1 MNKSKVNL
9 IDIAKKA
16 GVSIST
22 VSLVLNNKNGVGNEL
37 SKKIN
42 EIALNMGYKQNKKNA
57 KNKRIAFLKIERHG
71 RIINE
76 THNVFLADYIQG
88 IINRSKALNYKL
100 EISSYSKEQLNS
112 IKLYV
117 EKENYSGII
126 ILATELYEE
135 DIIFLSSIN
144 MPIVFLD
151 AYYPYLKCHFVTMNN
166 ENSIFQL
173 VEHLVELG
181 HKRIGLVDSK
191 SNASNLIIRRESFY
205 KYLNY
210 FNITFQD
217 TDYFLVDSI
226 YDKTVEDMG
235 YYLSDNRD
243 MPSALVCVNDTIAI
257 GVIKALKNHNYNIP
271 KDISVVGHDNLPTDL
286 FIEPLL
292 TTIDVPKIDIA
303 QSAVDILDKEIRYR
317 QKEHFKICAIN
328 GTLIPRESS
337 DKLIDNKNSI

>member
-1 MNKSKVNL
+1 MDKNKVNL

-42 EIALNMGYKQNKKNA
+42 EIALNMGYKQNKKNI
-57 KNKRIAFLKIERHG
+57 KNKRIAFIKIERHG

-88 IINRSKALNYKL
+88 VINRTKTLNYKL
-100 EISSYSKEQLNS
+100 EISSYSKEQLNL
-112 IKLYV
+112 IKSYI

-144 MPIVFLD
+144 IPMVFLD

-217 TDYFLVDSI
+217 SDYFLVDSV

-235 YYLSDNRD
+235 NYLSESERD
-243 MPSALVCVNDTIAI
+243 MPSALICVNDTIAI

-303 QSAVDILDKEIRYR
+303 QSAVDILDREIRSH
-317 QKEHFKICAIN
+317 QKEHFKICTIN
-328 GTLIPRESS
+328 GNLIPRESS
-337 DKLIDNKNSI
+337 DKLILN

>member
-1 MNKSKVNL
+1 MDKNKVNL

-42 EIALNMGYKQNKKNA
+42 EIALNMGYKQNKKNI
-57 KNKRIAFLKIERHG
+57 KNKRIAFIKIERHG

-88 IINRSKALNYKL
+88 VINRTKTLNYKL
-100 EISSYSKEQLNS
+100 EISSYSKEQLNL
-112 IKLYV
+112 IKSYI

-144 MPIVFLD
+144 IPMVFLD

-217 TDYFLVDSI
+217 SDYFLVDSV

-235 YYLSDNRD
+235 NYLSESERD
-243 MPSALVCVNDTIAI
+243 MPSALICVNDTIAI

-303 QSAVDILDKEIRYR
+303 QSSVDILDREIRSH
-317 QKEHFKICAIN
+317 QKEHFKICTIN

-337 DKLIDNKNSI
+337 NKLILN

>member
-1 MNKSKVNL
+1 MDRNKVNL

-42 EIALNMGYKQNKKNA
+42 EIALSMGYKQNKKNI
-57 KNKRIAFLKIERHG
+57 KNKRIAFIKIERHG

-88 IINRSKALNYKL
+88 VINRTKILNYKL
-100 EISSYSKEQLNS
+100 EISSYSKEQLNL
-112 IKLYV
+112 IKSYI
-117 EKENYSGII
+117 EKENYSGLI

-144 MPIVFLD
+144 IPMVFLD

-210 FNITFQD
+210 FNIIFQD
-217 TDYFLVDSI
+217 SDYFLVDSV
-226 YDKTVEDMG
+226 YDKTVEDMSN
-235 YYLSDNRD
+235 YLSESERN
-243 MPSALVCVNDTIAI
+243 MPSALICVNDTIAI

-303 QSAVDILDKEIRYR
+303 QSAIDILDREIRTP
-317 QKEHFKICAIN
+317 QKEHFKICVIN

-337 DKLIDNKNSI
+337 DKLISN

>member
-1 MNKSKVNL
+1 MHKNKVNL

-42 EIALNMGYKQNKKNA
+42 EIALAMGYKQNRKNI
-57 KNKRIAFLKIERHG
+57 KNKRIAFIKIERHG

-88 IINRSKALNYKL
+88 IINRTKTLNYKL
-100 EISSYSKEQLNS
+100 EISSYSKEQLNL
-112 IKLYV
+112 IKSYI

-135 DIIFLSSIN
+135 DIILLSSIN
-144 MPIVFLD
+144 IPMVFLD
-151 AYYPYLKCHFVTMNN
+151 AYYPYLKCHFATMNN

-217 TDYFLVDSI
+217 SDYFLVDSV
-226 YDKTVEDMG
+226 YDKTVEDMSN
-235 YYLSDNRD
+235 YLSESGRE
-243 MPSALVCVNDTIAI
+243 MPSALICVNDTIAI
-257 GVIKALKNHNYNIP
+257 GIIKALKNHNYNIP

-292 TTIDVPKIDIA
+292 TTIDVPKINIA
-303 QSAVDILDKEIRYR
+303 QTAVDILDKEIKYH
-317 QKEHFKICAIN
+317 QKEHFKICTIN

-337 DKLIDNKNSI
+337 DKLIQN